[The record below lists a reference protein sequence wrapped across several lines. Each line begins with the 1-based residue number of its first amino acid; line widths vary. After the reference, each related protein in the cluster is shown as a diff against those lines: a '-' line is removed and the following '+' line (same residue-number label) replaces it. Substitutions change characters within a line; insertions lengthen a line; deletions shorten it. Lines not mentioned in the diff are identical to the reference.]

1 MRFYVGAQESVEDMG
16 LYKDVSGAGGASA
29 QVTVASLLY
38 VIYEIVGILTGAPLC
53 FVYIGV
59 YMCMLVAHRDTFFR
73 MPWLSLFYSVF
84 IGRHILLRSQVQQE
98 LFFEKIRTL

>member
-1 MRFYVGAQESVEDMG
+1 MHFYVGAQESVEDMG

-53 FVYIGV
+53 FIYNGV
-59 YMCMLVAHRDTFFR
+59 CLCLIRIH
-73 MPWLSLFYSVF
+73 SLGCLGFLCFQSV
-84 IGRHILLRSQVQQE
+84 R
-98 LFFEKIRTL
+98 